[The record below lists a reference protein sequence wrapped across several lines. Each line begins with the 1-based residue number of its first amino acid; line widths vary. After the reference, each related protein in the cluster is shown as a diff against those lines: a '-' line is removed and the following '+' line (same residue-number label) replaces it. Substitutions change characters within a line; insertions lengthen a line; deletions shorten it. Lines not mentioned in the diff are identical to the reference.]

1 MQYPVILQSRSDEEY
16 VAEPLGKPE
25 LAVKADSRGKA
36 LAEVGKSL
44 KSWLG
49 SAQMIQVDVP
59 GSTPGNPWL
68 ETLGQWADDPDFDE
82 LMDEIAHARAEED
95 GE

>member
-1 MQYPVILQSRSDEEY
+1 MQYPVILQSRSPGEY

-25 LAVKADSRGKA
+25 LAVKAKSRGQA

-44 KSWLG
+44 QGWLG
-49 SAQMIQVDVP
+49 SAQMVQVDVP
-59 GSTPGNPWL
+59 GSPPGNPWL
-68 ETLGQWADDPDFDE
+68 ETFGQWADDPDFDE
-82 LMDEIAHARAEED
+82 LMDEIAHARTAED

>member
-1 MQYPVILQSRSDEEY
+1 MQYPVILRSRSGEEY

-25 LAVKADSRGKA
+25 LAVKAASRDKA

-44 KSWLG
+44 QGWLG
-49 SAQMIQVDVP
+49 SAQMVQVDVP
-59 GSTPGNPWL
+59 GSDFVNPWL
-68 ETLGQWADDPDFDE
+68 ETLGQCADDPDFDE
-82 LMDEIAHARAEED
+82 LMSEIAHARAMED

>member
-1 MQYPVILQSRSDEEY
+1 MQYPVILQSRSEHEF

-25 LAVKADSRGKA
+25 LAVKADSRDRA

-44 KSWLG
+44 RSWLG
-49 SAQMIQVDVP
+49 SAQMVQVDVP
-59 GSTPGNPWL
+59 GSAPLNPWI

-82 LMDEIAHARAEED
+82 LMNEIAYARAVED
-95 GE
+95 RK

>member
-1 MQYPVILQSRSDEEY
+1 MQYPVILQSRSADEY

-44 KSWLG
+44 QSWLG
-49 SAQMIQVDVP
+49 SAQMVQVDVP
-59 GSTPGNPWL
+59 GSAPGNPWL
-68 ETLGQWADDPDFDE
+68 ETFGQWADDPDFDE
-82 LMDEIAHARAEED
+82 LMDEIARARALED

>member
-1 MQYPVILQSRSDEEY
+1 MQYPVILQSRSAEEY

-25 LAVKADSRGKA
+25 LAVRAKSRGKA

-44 KSWLG
+44 QSWLG
-49 SAQMIQVDVP
+49 SAQMVQVDIP
-59 GSTPGNPWL
+59 GSAPRNPWL
-68 ETLGQWADDPDFDE
+68 ETFGQWADDPDFDE
-82 LMDEIAHARAEED
+82 LMVEIARARAVED